1 MHPGDKGL
9 FETFELRG
17 KWWLPDSPED
27 QVHGV
32 VSYSAAGPIKLRLD
46 GRFGAAESQDP
57 SEFLQNPYPLL
68 NRLKAECIVG
78 ETVDEEACTLYRGFP
93 SHLSSTQTYTANG
106 LIVGKRFNKVSE
118 ISVSGALVGYTN
130 LEEWCSTA
138 ILKQEP
144 GSDPGHFRIAV
155 PTSPTSVFTVCDAA
169 RVRKLELLVQAQ
181 CSFVAGSFSAQ
192 TRAYFDIQFEDSLQ
206 LQEAEGLMGQLA
218 NLLTVLQGRPTHATM
233 IRLKLAG
240 SETPQNAVNLFRVPR
255 TQSAPPVLAPEMDLP
270 YTEISDYTSKIFRS
284 WFINESLDPVY
295 DLVVST
301 IYNTRQ
307 SVYTNFLA
315 LMQAVETLH
324 RRLYGGE
331 YLADSPFQPIRDAL
345 CSAIP
350 ADLEEDFKQRLESA
364 IKYGNQ
370 LSLRTRLKA
379 LLRTL
384 SDRTK
389 QSILGEEEKDFV
401 HLTVR
406 TRNYLTHYDE
416 ADRPPIIDDVHRMYN
431 LNVRVRALLTIL
443 LLIHL
448 GAAEDKVATGLAQ
461 HLSLAR

>member
-1 MHPGDKGL
+1 M
-9 FETFELRG
+9 
-17 KWWLPDSPED
+17 
-27 QVHGV
+27 
-32 VSYSAAGPIKLRLD
+32 
-46 GRFGAAESQDP
+46 
-57 SEFLQNPYPLL
+57 
-68 NRLKAECIVG
+68 
-78 ETVDEEACTLYRGFP
+78 YRGFP
-93 SHLSSTQTYTANG
+93 SHLWSTQTYTANG

-331 YLADSPFQPIRDAL
+331 YLQTHHPTNSRCPLLSDPSRSRGRFQAEAR
-345 CSAIP
+345 
-350 ADLEEDFKQRLESA
+350 SA

-431 LNVRVRALLTIL
+431 LNVRVRALTIL

-448 GAAEDKVATGLAQ
+448 GAAEKIRWQLV
-461 HLSLAR
+461 